1 MLRISLNFFI
11 TLLVIVGAE
20 DKDNIQD
27 AEDEL
32 FRDPNDL
39 ISVYDGAFESFQNLT
54 FMDDALICNKYMQ
67 ILFWDGVDAYRY
79 GFNDTYLAVY
89 TFGLIMHKSPIIYKE
104 CFRLVDDIT
113 YLDEIIEDYDS
124 A

>member
-20 DKDNIQD
+20 DKDDIQD

-39 ISVYDGAFESFQNLT
+39 ISVYDGAFESFQMANWG
-54 FMDDALICNKYMQ
+54 Q
-67 ILFWDGVDAYRY
+67 I
-79 GFNDTYLAVY
+79 THHYL
-89 TFGLIMHKSPIIYKE
+89 
-104 CFRLVDDIT
+104 C
-113 YLDEIIEDYDS
+113 
-124 A
+124 

>member
-54 FMDDALICNKYMQ
+54 FMDDALICNKYM
-67 ILFWDGVDAYRY
+67 
-79 GFNDTYLAVY
+79 
-89 TFGLIMHKSPIIYKE
+89 
-104 CFRLVDDIT
+104 
-113 YLDEIIEDYDS
+113 
-124 A
+124 